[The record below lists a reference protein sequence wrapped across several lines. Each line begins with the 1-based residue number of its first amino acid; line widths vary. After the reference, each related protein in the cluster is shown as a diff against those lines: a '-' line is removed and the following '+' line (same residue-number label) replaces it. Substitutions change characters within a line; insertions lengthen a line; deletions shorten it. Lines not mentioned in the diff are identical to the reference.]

1 MCHEDQ
7 RRDDLV
13 VIDELLGIRRLWGG
27 GGGVPLTAL
36 RPGRRESPKME
47 WPRVTKIRVAVALFA
62 CVVPLSLASCGGD
75 TTRTTLEETTTT
87 TSSGHSKAVKQL
99 TVPAYAGY
107 PAITVPITRGT
118 PARCRLDA
126 KAFTRDAVAFLAPS
140 PPTPPDVYF
149 LNART
154 TFVDFEAHRCGLTY
168 LRRALSRRLTATQR
182 RRVVGHF
189 TFLGEIGRE
198 LTRRLRGNEAQPG
211 G

>member
-13 VIDELLGIRRLWGG
+13 VIDELLGYSQVVGRGRGSALDRATTGAERITQDGMAASHQDQSRRCPFRLRGAAQPCKLRWRHDEDHPGGDDHHDLVRSWQGGEAADGSRLRRLSRDHRTHYQGNARQ
-27 GGGVPLTAL
+27 VPP
-36 RPGRRESPKME
+36 RP
-47 WPRVTKIRVAVALFA
+47 
-62 CVVPLSLASCGGD
+62 
-75 TTRTTLEETTTT
+75 
-87 TSSGHSKAVKQL
+87 
-99 TVPAYAGY
+99 
-107 PAITVPITRGT
+107 
-118 PARCRLDA
+118 

>member
-1 MCHEDQ
+1 
-7 RRDDLV
+7 
-13 VIDELLGIRRLWGG
+13 
-27 GGGVPLTAL
+27 VPLTPL

-47 WPRVTKIRVAVALFA
+47 WPRVTKIRVAVPLLA

-75 TTRTTLEETTTT
+75 TTTTTT
-87 TSSGHSKAVKQL
+87 TSSGHGKAVKQL

-154 TFVDFEAHRCGLTY
+154 TFVDFEAHRCGVTY

-182 RRVVGHF
+182 RRVVGRF

-198 LTRRLRGNEAQPG
+198 LSPKAPRK
-211 G
+211 

>member
-1 MCHEDQ
+1 M
-7 RRDDLV
+7 
-13 VIDELLGIRRLWGG
+13 
-27 GGGVPLTAL
+27 A
-36 RPGRRESPKME
+36 

-62 CVVPLSLASCGGD
+62 CLVPLSLASCGGD
-75 TTRTTLEETTTT
+75 TTTTTAQQTTTT
-87 TSSGHSKAVKQL
+87 TSSGHGKAVKQL

-154 TFVDFEAHRCGLTY
+154 SFVDFEAHRCAVTY

-198 LTRRLRGNEAQPG
+198 LTPKTPRK
-211 G
+211 

>member
-1 MCHEDQ
+1 
-7 RRDDLV
+7 
-13 VIDELLGIRRLWGG
+13 
-27 GGGVPLTAL
+27 
-36 RPGRRESPKME
+36 ME
-47 WPRVTKIRVAVALFA
+47 WPRATKTRVVVALFA

-75 TTRTTLEETTTT
+75 TTPTTVQQTGST
-87 TSSGHSKAVKQL
+87 TSSGHGEAVKQL

-118 PARCRLDA
+118 PARCRLDS
-126 KAFTRDAVAFLAPS
+126 KAFARDAVAFLAPS

-154 TFVDFEAHRCGLTY
+154 TFVDSEAHRCGVTY

-182 RRVVGHF
+182 RRVVGRF

-198 LTRRLRGNEAQPG
+198 LTPKAPRR
-211 G
+211 

>member
-1 MCHEDQ
+1 MCHEDP
-7 RRDDLV
+7 RRDDPV
-13 VIDELLGIRRLWGG
+13 VIDETPGYSQVVGRR
-27 GGGVPLTAL
+27 GVPLTPL

-47 WPRVTKIRVAVALFA
+47 WPRVTKTRVVVALFA

-75 TTRTTLEETTTT
+75 TTPTTVQQTGST
-87 TSSGHSKAVKQL
+87 TSSGRGNAVKQL

-126 KAFTRDAVAFLAPS
+126 KAFARDAVAFLAPS

-154 TFVDFEAHRCGLTY
+154 TFVDSEAHRCGDRY
-168 LRRALSRRLTATQR
+168 LRGALSRRLTATQR
-182 RRVVGHF
+182 RRVVGRF
-189 TFLGEIGRE
+189 TFLGEIGHE
-198 LTRRLRGNEAQPG
+198 LTGKAPRK
-211 G
+211 

>member
-1 MCHEDQ
+1 
-7 RRDDLV
+7 
-13 VIDELLGIRRLWGG
+13 
-27 GGGVPLTAL
+27 
-36 RPGRRESPKME
+36 ME
-47 WPRVTKIRVAVALFA
+47 WPRITKISVAVALLA

-75 TTRTTLEETTTT
+75 TTATTGQQATTS
-87 TSSGHSKAVKQL
+87 TSSGHAEAAKQL

-107 PAITVPITRGT
+107 PAVTVPIRRGT

-126 KAFTRDAVAFLAPS
+126 KAFARDAVAFLAPS

-154 TFVDFEAHRCGLTY
+154 TFVDFEAHRCGVTY

-182 RRVVGHF
+182 RRVVGRF

-198 LTRRLRGNEAQPG
+198 LTPKAPSK
-211 G
+211 